1 MTIMKGEIMIKL
13 SINID
18 KAATLRQSRGGTEPD
33 PVAASIVAIQAGA
46 DGITAHLRHDR
57 RHIQD
62 RDVEL
67 IRKVVTL
74 EFNFEMSAT
83 QEMIDIALKIKPD
96 QCTLVPERIGELTT
110 ENGLDVIAEK
120 ANLPK
125 VIKTLKDAGIRVS
138 IFSRLDE
145 DQIKSAKD
153 VGADRIE
160 LYTEPYGHAFG
171 TKNEDYEF
179 GRLVKSAELSEKLG
193 LGLNAGHDLDFRNL
207 RRMKSI
213 PNLMEVSIGHSIFS
227 RAIFIGLDNAIKELL
242 AILKD

>member
-1 MTIMKGEIMIKL
+1 MIKL

-74 EFNFEMSAT
+74 EFNFEMSAS

-179 GRLVKSAELSEKLG
+179 VRLVKSAELAEKLG

-207 RRMKSI
+207 RRMKLI
-213 PNLMEVSIGHSIFS
+213 HNLVEVSIGHSIFS
-227 RAIFIGLDNAIKELL
+227 RAIFIGLDNAVKELL
-242 AILKD
+242 AILK